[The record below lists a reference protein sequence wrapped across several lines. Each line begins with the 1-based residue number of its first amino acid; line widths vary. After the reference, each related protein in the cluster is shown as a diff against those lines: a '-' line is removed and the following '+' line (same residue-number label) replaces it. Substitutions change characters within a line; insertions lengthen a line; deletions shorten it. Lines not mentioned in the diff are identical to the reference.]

1 MSANLDTVH
10 RYSTGSVVPTRSY
23 VVELTEN
30 DWR

>member
-23 VVELTEN
+23 VELTEK